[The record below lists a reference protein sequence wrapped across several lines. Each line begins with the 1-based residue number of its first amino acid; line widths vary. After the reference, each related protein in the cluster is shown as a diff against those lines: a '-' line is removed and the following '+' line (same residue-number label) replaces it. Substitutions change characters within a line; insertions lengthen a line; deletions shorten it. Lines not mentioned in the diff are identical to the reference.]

1 VRWLLKRL
9 QVFFCGGLAS
19 FFAGRTAFV
28 GDGDAAYGNDQTPDA
43 TKPALGGFCFASY
56 LVGRGNLN
64 LDHNFL
70 IFNDIYGLSFVVE
83 YHLEYR
89 FPKRYF
95 AWDSNLRPSR
105 MLGLSAGR
113 SLN

>member
-19 FFAGRTAFV
+19 FFAGRPAFV

-64 LDHNFL
+64 RRYKLL
-70 IFNDIYGLSFVVE
+70 IYNEKIRLIDFME

-89 FPKRYF
+89 K
-95 AWDSNLRPSR
+95 LRFVR
-105 MLGLSAGR
+105 RGFLWMALEAATVC
-113 SLN
+113 

>member
-1 VRWLLKRL
+1 MSPLISLNSRHKKRRPRT
-9 QVFFCGGLAS
+9 S
-19 FFAGRTAFV
+19 FLV
-28 GDGDAAYGNDQTPDA
+28 Q
-43 TKPALGGFCFASY
+43 

-64 LDHNFL
+64 LNHNIL
-70 IFNDIYGLSFVVE
+70 IFNDIYGLIFVVE

-105 MLGLSAGR
+105 MLGLSAVR
-113 SLN
+113 SLS

>member
-1 VRWLLKRL
+1 MGVASAVMLELSGFQAQKRCPWTSL
-9 QVFFCGGLAS
+9 
-19 FFAGRTAFV
+19 
-28 GDGDAAYGNDQTPDA
+28 DGP
-43 TKPALGGFCFASY
+43 
-56 LVGRGNLN
+56 GNLN
-64 LDHNFL
+64 LNNNIL
-70 IFNDIYGLSFVVE
+70 IFNDIYGLIFVVE

>member
-19 FFAGRTAFV
+19 FFAGRPAFV

-64 LDHNFL
+64 WSLMLL
-70 IFNDIYGLSFVVE
+70 IIMINICFV
-83 YHLEYR
+83 
-89 FPKRYF
+89 F
-95 AWDSNLRPSR
+95 
-105 MLGLSAGR
+105 
-113 SLN
+113 

>member
-1 VRWLLKRL
+1 MT
-9 QVFFCGGLAS
+9 S
-19 FFAGRTAFV
+19 FFVSVVR
-28 GDGDAAYGNDQTPDA
+28 
-43 TKPALGGFCFASY
+43 
-56 LVGRGNLN
+56 RGNLN
-64 LDHNFL
+64 LNNNIL
-70 IFNDIYGLSFVVE
+70 IFNDIYGLIFVVE

-95 AWDSNLRPSR
+95 SWDSNLRPSR

>member
-1 VRWLLKRL
+1 MILLGLRCRKRRSWTSL
-9 QVFFCGGLAS
+9 DDEVVS
-19 FFAGRTAFV
+19 
-28 GDGDAAYGNDQTPDA
+28 
-43 TKPALGGFCFASY
+43 
-56 LVGRGNLN
+56 RGNLN
-64 LDHNFL
+64 LNNNIL
-70 IFNDIYGLSFVVE
+70 IFNDIYGLIFVVE

>member
-1 VRWLLKRL
+1 MAIADFQAQKRRSRT
-9 QVFFCGGLAS
+9 S
-19 FFAGRTAFV
+19 FFV
-28 GDGDAAYGNDQTPDA
+28 H
-43 TKPALGGFCFASY
+43 

-64 LDHNFL
+64 LNHNIL

-89 FPKRYF
+89 FLKRYF
-95 AWDSNLRPSR
+95 AWDSSLRPSR
-105 MLGLSAGR
+105 MLGLSAVR

>member
-1 VRWLLKRL
+1 MFRRL
-9 QVFFCGGLAS
+9 SETGL
-19 FFAGRTAFV
+19 
-28 GDGDAAYGNDQTPDA
+28 D
-43 TKPALGGFCFASY
+43 SY

-64 LDHNFL
+64 LNHNIL
-70 IFNDIYGLSFVVE
+70 IFNDIYGFSFVVE

-105 MLGLSAGR
+105 MLGLSAVPKPRYLPYYSHGYVSGFR
-113 SLN
+113 RRRFWLSLPWVKIFGPMYDGSKLCYVE

>member
-1 VRWLLKRL
+1 MWE
-9 QVFFCGGLAS
+9 
-19 FFAGRTAFV
+19 
-28 GDGDAAYGNDQTPDA
+28 
-43 TKPALGGFCFASY
+43 
-56 LVGRGNLN
+56 LVGRGDLNLN
-64 LDHNFL
+64 HNFL

-105 MLGLSAGR
+105 MLDLSANLTHALRGGT
-113 SLN
+113 SNAAVTKMAIS